1 MLVNTNDYKDA
12 LERIVDIVERARV
25 RATQSA
31 NAELV
36 RMYWNIGAEL
46 NAHAEWGNK
55 YIDSLSETLEPL
67 SPR

>member
-36 RMYWNIGAEL
+36 RMY
-46 NAHAEWGNK
+46 
-55 YIDSLSETLEPL
+55 
-67 SPR
+67 

>member
-46 NAHAEWGNK
+46 NAHAEWATN
-55 YIDSLSETLEPL
+55 T
-67 SPR
+67 